1 MNNLVAKNCNKFNKS
16 AIHTDRKKS
25 WSPDIDEELESYFED
40 LVTNAD
46 EVAIKEYADRKDKA
60 GIC

>member
-1 MNNLVAKNCNKFNKS
+1 MNSPVAQNCMTFNKS
-16 AIHTDRKKS
+16 AILTDRKKT
-25 WSPDIDEELESYFED
+25 WSPDIVEELESYFED